1 MKFLRKNLDKFKP
14 HFQKGGRLYFLHS
27 TFDAA
32 ETFMF
37 VPDKVTKK
45 GAHIRDA
52 IDTKRTM
59 SVVFLALLP
68 ALLFGIWN
76 TGYQHFISTGQEP
89 LLLDVIWYGLL
100 KVVPLFIVVYG
111 VGGIIEVAFAQ
122 IRGHEVNEGLFVT
135 GMLIPLIVPADIPL
149 WMLGLATAF
158 AILIG
163 KEVFGGT
170 GMNILNP
177 ALTARAFLF
186 FAYPSWMSGDY
197 IWVSGMTK
205 GEGVIDG
212 FTGAT
217 PLAQAS
223 AGNTDFIN
231 GLGEPLSR
239 MDIFLGIIPGSVGET
254 SVLAILIGAAILLI
268 TGVGSWRIMLSTL
281 LGAMVMGLLLN
292 AFAVNPFM
300 EVLWYDHLM
309 LGGFAFGLVFM
320 ATDPVTAAQTNR
332 GKYIYGFLIGFLAI
346 LIRVINPAYPEGMML
361 AILLMNVFAP
371 LIDHYVVQAN
381 IRKRLKRVKT
391 AK

>member
-1 MKFLRKNLDKFKP
+1 MKFLRKQLDKVKP
-14 HFQKGGRLYFLHS
+14 HFQEGGKLHFLHS

-37 VPDKVTKK
+37 VPNKVTKK

-52 IDTKRTM
+52 VDTKRTM

-68 ALLFGIWN
+68 ALFFGIWN
-76 TGYQHFISTGQEP
+76 TGYQHFLATGQE
-89 LLLDVIWYGLL
+89 LVFWDMVLYGLF
-100 KVVPLFIVVYG
+100 KIVPLFIVVYG

-122 IRGHEVNEGLFVT
+122 IRKHDVNEGLFVT

-158 AILIG
+158 AIIIG
-163 KEVFGGT
+163 KEIFGGT

-186 FAYPSWMSGDY
+186 FAYPSWMSGDN
-197 IWVSGMTK
+197 IWVSGMAK
-205 GEGVIDG
+205 GDGIIDG

-217 PLAQAS
+217 PLAQATEGS
-223 AGNTDFIN
+223 INFVN
-231 GLGEPLSR
+231 GLGEPLTN
-239 MDIFLGIIPGSVGET
+239 MDIFLGIMPGSVGET
-254 SVLAILIGAAILLI
+254 SVLAILIGALILLF
-268 TGVGSWRIMLSTL
+268 TGVGSWRIMLSAL
-281 LGAMVMGLLLN
+281 IGGVVMGLLLN
-292 AFAVNPFM
+292 TFAVNPFM
-300 EVLWYDHLM
+300 EVPWYEHLM

-320 ATDPVTAAQTNR
+320 ATDPVTAAQTNK

-381 IRKRLKRVKT
+381 INKRMKRVKT